1 MATILWI
8 LLAYGSYLIGWLLQ
22 LQDPDPTLIDT
33 LQGKRCKWQH
43 LIVLAYLLLFKG
55 AELSQGEPVGV
66 MQTTRAYM
74 IGSLLLA
81 AWIDHYIQ
89 LIPDMVYVPGIAGG
103 ILWLIY
109 YNPGADIVINLLVFV
124 VIQMVIFSRL
134 YGGSDCIAY
143 CICALYLAGT
153 GGGLLEDLLFMLL
166 TVGIEAVVQIVHH
179 NLDFRHGRLI
189 RPVALIPY
197 MAVSML
203 LWILLT

>member
-43 LIVLAYLLLFKG
+43 LIVRAYLLLFKG
-55 AELSQGEPVGV
+55 AELSQGEPGGV

-134 YGGSDCIAY
+134 YGGSDCLAY
-143 CICALYLAGT
+143 ILCAVYLAG
-153 GGGLLEDLLFMLL
+153 GGKNLTDYLLFMLL
-166 TVGIEAVVQIVHH
+166 TVGIELIDQIRKY
-179 NLDFRHGRLI
+179 NIEKGRLKQ
-189 RPVALIPY
+189 PVALIPY
-197 MAVSML
+197 IAVTML
-203 LWILLT
+203 VWTLVEG

>member
-1 MATILWI
+1 MIFV
-8 LLAYGSYLIGWLLQ
+8 GLQ
-22 LQDPDPTLIDT
+22 
-33 LQGKRCKWQH
+33 
-43 LIVLAYLLLFKG
+43 A
-55 AELSQGEPVGV
+55 
-66 MQTTRAYM
+66 
-74 IGSLLLA
+74 
-81 AWIDHYIQ
+81 
-89 LIPDMVYVPGIAGG
+89 
-103 ILWLIY
+103 
-109 YNPGADIVINLLVFV
+109 
-124 VIQMVIFSRL
+124 VIFRRL

-143 CICALYLAGT
+143 CLCALYLAGT